1 MVEGGIPNSDPVEG
15 VYALRHRNGMGQPS
29 ALALRQMD
37 DSVRDR
43 PAHVRR
49 GWSLQ
54 MVLPMGFER
63 S

>member
-1 MVEGGIPNSDPVEG
+1 MVEGGIPNSDPVNG

-29 ALALRQMD
+29 ALALGQMD
-37 DSVRDR
+37 DSVQDR

-49 GWSLQ
+49 GRSLQ
-54 MVLPMGFER
+54 MVLPTDFER